1 MIQKSVS
8 ESWKTVVTAADQ
20 KRKEKKQGQ
29 FKTALGQH

>member
-20 KRKEKKQGQ
+20 KKERKKAR
-29 FKTALGQH
+29 TV